1 MKILLHSSKT
11 MKKSTDNAF
20 KLSVPV
26 FMNEAKTIN
35 QYLRQVSKE
44 TIESRMKISS
54 KLADGVIS
62 QINDWTSLEE
72 KQTAAAVAF
81 VGDIYSGLQFNTM
94 SEVEKNIAQNKL
106 RIISGMYGIL
116 KPLDGVS
123 SYRLEMAYKLSPE
136 PFKNLYD
143 FWGDKLAK
151 EIDSDQEIIN
161 LTSLEYGKAIIPY
174 LDKNKVISP
183 LFLTKNPITNKYVN
197 VAVHSKITRGFMASW
212 LIRNNVENI
221 EKLKTFDGLGYSYDK
236 DLSSYNIPVFKTDS
250 FGGIGLSV
258 RQKKNSIN

>member
-94 SEVEKNIAQNKL
+94 S
-106 RIISGMYGIL
+106 
-116 KPLDGVS
+116 
-123 SYRLEMAYKLSPE
+123 
-136 PFKNLYD
+136 
-143 FWGDKLAK
+143 
-151 EIDSDQEIIN
+151 
-161 LTSLEYGKAIIPY
+161 
-174 LDKNKVISP
+174 
-183 LFLTKNPITNKYVN
+183 
-197 VAVHSKITRGFMASW
+197 
-212 LIRNNVENI
+212 
-221 EKLKTFDGLGYSYDK
+221 
-236 DLSSYNIPVFKTDS
+236 
-250 FGGIGLSV
+250 
-258 RQKKNSIN
+258 